1 MADEEQGEAANPP
14 PSAVKSFLRGVAL
27 NGFSAALLSA
37 CAYFLDLTTT
47 VLIATGV
54 QVAVYLVHALPFRS
68 EKFYDLSGSATHLS
82 VVFASLAVVPRVRTP
97 RQLFCGVASVVWMTR
112 LGTLLYLRISKDGK
126 DGRFDHLKR
135 NWFSFLGVWTLQ
147 ASWVVLIQMP
157 VVLVNTED
165 DTVPFLWPDY
175 LIGAVWIFGF
185 IMELEGDNQKM
196 AFRSNPANRN
206 KFITTGVWRYCRH
219 PNYFGEIT
227 MWLAL
232 AAMVTRGA
240 PDSPRLYWGWVS
252 PAFTMVLL
260 LKVSGVPMV
269 EEAGKRKWGS
279 DPEYIHYMKNT
290 SCIVPWFPAKTRE
303 RAEAQNGNTPLT
315 QDER

>member
-1 MADEEQGEAANPP
+1 MPDEPADAPESQ
-14 PSAVKSFLRGVAL
+14 VKLYLKGLAL
-27 NGFSAALLSA
+27 NGFSAALLSL

-47 VLIATGV
+47 VAIAVGL
-54 QVAVYLVHALPFRS
+54 QVLVYLVHALPLRS

-82 VVFASLAVVPRVRTP
+82 VVFASWVSVQRVRTP
-97 RQLFCGVASVVWMTR
+97 RQIFCGVAAVVWMTR

-135 NWFSFLGVWTLQ
+135 NWFAFLGVWTLQ
-147 ASWVVLIQMP
+147 AAWVVLVEMP

-165 DTVPFLWPDY
+165 DTVPFGWPDF
-175 LIGAVWIFGF
+175 LIAAVWIFGF
-185 IMELEGDNQKM
+185 IMELEADNQKM

-206 KFITTGVWRYCRH
+206 KFITTGVWKYCRH

-227 MWLAL
+227 MWVAL

-240 PDSPRLYWGWVS
+240 VHSPRLYFGWVS
-252 PAFTMVLL
+252 PAFTMFLL

-269 EEAGKRKWGS
+269 EEAGKKKWGS
-279 DPEYIHYMKNT
+279 DPEYIHYTTNT
-290 SCIVPWFPAKTRE
+290 SCIVPWFPAKSRE
-303 RAEAQNGNTPLT
+303 RAGSQNGTLPLT
-315 QDER
+315 QDAR

>member
-1 MADEEQGEAANPP
+1 
-14 PSAVKSFLRGVAL
+14 
-27 NGFSAALLSA
+27 
-37 CAYFLDLTTT
+37 
-47 VLIATGV
+47 V
-54 QVAVYLVHALPFRS
+54 QALPYRS

-82 VVFASLAVVPRVRTP
+82 VVFASLVSVQRVRTP
-97 RQLFCGVASVVWMTR
+97 RQIFCAVASVVWMTR

-135 NWFSFLGVWTLQ
+135 NWFAFLGVWTLQ
-147 ASWVVLIQMP
+147 ACWVVLVQMP

-175 LIGAVWIFGF
+175 LIAAVWIFGF
-185 IMELEGDNQKM
+185 VMELEADNQKM
-196 AFRSNPANRN
+196 AFRANPANRN
-206 KFITTGVWRYCRH
+206 RFITTGVWRYCRH

-240 PDSPRLYWGWVS
+240 LNSPRLYWGWVS

-269 EEAGKRKWGS
+269 EAAGKQKWGS
-279 DPEYIHYMKNT
+279 DPEYVHYVTNT
-290 SCIVPWFPAKTRE
+290 SCIVPWFPAKARE
-303 RAEAQNGNTPLT
+303 AASIEDGRRSLT
-315 QDER
+315 GDAR